1 MQAPHIEQGTDDDNT
16 KRTQTLA
23 MICEQYPQEAWTR
36 VYTHGSATNVFQN
49 GGAGIDIYF
58 PNGSKK
64 TASAATRRH
73 YSNCKTASEALIIA
87 ISIAVDSKLEEH
99 YNCISH
105 IYALSSTSPDQQQ
118 IYISSKSSVTTQ
130 QQYYSV
136 ALQ

>member
-1 MQAPHIEQGTDDDNT
+1 MAPQ
-16 KRTQTLA
+16 L
-23 MICEQYPQEAWTR
+23 M
-36 VYTHGSATNVFQN
+36 
-49 GGAGIDIYF
+49 YF
-58 PNGSKK
+58 RMVVLVLTFTSLTAAKK

-87 ISIAVDSKLEEH
+87 ISIAVDSKPEEH

-118 IYISSKSSVTTQ
+118 IDTSSKSSVTTQ